1 MDSIL
6 FIHVTTPVI
15 APTMLDAPSGPNLDL
30 LCVQQTGAALFCE
43 NYAKLYFDA
52 KHLEKG
58 LNRGDFEA
66 FFQKRCL
73 FFIKKMR
80 ILANIERYPK
90 FLSRICPAM
99 IFGG

>member
-15 APTMLDAPSGPNLDL
+15 APTMLDAPNLDL

-58 LNRGDFEA
+58 LNRGREIFGS
-66 FFQKRCL
+66 L
-73 FFIKKMR
+73 FIKKR
-80 ILANIERYPK
+80 KSP
-90 FLSRICPAM
+90 F
-99 IFGG
+99 

>member
-58 LNRGDFEA
+58 LNRGREIFGS
-66 FFQKRCL
+66 L
-73 FFIKKMR
+73 FIKKR
-80 ILANIERYPK
+80 KSILTNIGSCPN
-90 FLSRICPAM
+90 FLD
-99 IFGG
+99 